1 MRQKADQIF
10 AFFTF
15 REKRVV
21 VLIASLVL
29 GPKQVA
35 VAAGPIAD
43 QNHARGRQWLIG
55 GGADFFGK
63 IKIL

>member
-15 REKRVV
+15 REKRIL

-43 QNHARGRQWLIG
+43 QNRGRERQWPIG
-55 GGADFFGK
+55 GGADFFWK